1 MIWLLYA
8 VCFSLI
14 NSFWPYVTHIFPAM
28 QAEGLVSLFLCRP
41 KSRWMQFRHCLGCLT
56 ILYLLS
62 EDDSSPLLC
71 MTETHKKGL

>member
-8 VCFSLI
+8 VCFPLIDSSLALCD
-14 NSFWPYVTHIFPAM
+14 AM
-28 QAEGLVSLFLCRP
+28 QAEGLFSLFLCRP